1 MTYTK
6 TGCHSKTMNYYY
18 RNKERIAAKRRER
31 IAKDPEYLERE
42 RQQIADR
49 RKKYGRSPGDL
60 ERGRKKRKGLKQRLC
75 GQARARGRKAG
86 MEATFRGA
94 DINWPTHCPVL
105 GIELDYTTPRG
116 SRDCRAA
123 NLPSLD
129 RWDNAKGYTLENV
142 RVISL
147 RANLLK
153 GNATWQELMAIAK
166 YARDGILV
174 DTP

>member
-1 MTYTK
+1 MDWYA
-6 TGCHSKTMNYYY
+6 
-18 RNKERIAAKRRER
+18 RNKERIAAERREK
-31 IAKDPEYLERE
+31 IAADPSYLEKE
-42 RQQIADR
+42 RKQIADR

-60 ERGRKKRKGLKQRLC
+60 ERGRKKKKGLKQQLC
-75 GQARARGRKAG
+75 GKARARGRKAG

-94 DINWPTHCPVL
+94 DISWPTHCPVL

-116 SRDCRAA
+116 QRNGHAA
-123 NLPSLD
+123 NLPSID
-129 RWDNAKGYTLENV
+129 RWDNTKGYTLENV

-147 RANLLK
+147 RANQLK
-153 GNATWQELMAIAK
+153 GNATWQELMAVAL